1 MNVGGRITIE
11 TKNLMKYKLFIF
23 AATLLWG
30 SSFFV
35 HKITMDV
42 FNPISLVALRNTT
55 AFVVLGCFQW
65 KKLKGLD
72 RSYLKAALLM
82 GAIVYSGFVISSY
95 GLIGTEPGV
104 NAFLTAVYCIIVP
117 FFAWIISK
125 NRPHGAQF
133 GAAIICIIG
142 IGFVSLKPDFTIGIG
157 DALSLVSGVIFAVQI
172 VLISH
177 YTQKKDPVVL
187 TLLIFGVTAV
197 LAWATVGVGGVSIL
211 NDGVRLTADA
221 MFGLFYLS
229 IPTTL
234 VAFLLQNTAQKH
246 VNPSAASLILSL
258 EAVFA
263 VIFSMIF
270 YGEQL
275 TVQLVCGFA
284 LIFFA
289 IVISETRLS
298 FFTDRVPKWR
308 TKSLENPAASRVVYQ
323 EINGFSD
330 QVPGQEISLK
340 KHLDK

>member
-1 MNVGGRITIE
+1 M
-11 TKNLMKYKLFIF
+11 
-23 AATLLWG
+23 ATLLWG

-35 HKITMDV
+35 HKNTMDV

-55 AFVVLGCFQW
+55 AFIVLGGFQW

-72 RSYLKAALLM
+72 RSYWKSGFLM
-82 GAIVYSGFVISSY
+82 GSIIYMGFVISSY

-117 FFAWIISK
+117 FFSWIISRK
-125 NRPHGAQF
+125 RPHVSQF
-133 GAAIICIIG
+133 CAAIICIVG
-142 IGFVSLKPDFTIGIG
+142 IGFVSLKADFSIGMG
-157 DALSLVSGVIFAVQI
+157 DALSLVSGVIFAIQI

-177 YTQKKDPVVL
+177 YAQKKDPVIL
-187 TLLIFGVTAV
+187 TLLIFGVTAC
-197 LAWATVGVGGVSIL
+197 LAWVTVAVGGVPIL
-211 NDGVRLTADA
+211 NDGVNLTADA
-221 MFGLFYLS
+221 MFGFFYLA

-234 VAFLLQNTAQKH
+234 LAFLLQNTAQKY
-246 VNPSAASLILSL
+246 VNPSSASLILSL

-289 IVISETRLS
+289 IVISETRLT
-298 FFTDRVPKWR
+298 FVTDRVGK
-308 TKSLENPAASRVVYQ
+308 TKTKMIENPVVYKASCR
-323 EINGFSD
+323 ENNGFSE
-330 QVPGQEISLK
+330 QATKQEISPK